1 VADHPSHYDP
11 RPRPRTGSSARAAR
25 ARAEAEAR
33 RRNVRRAIVSARRA
47 KRLNGRQRLAAAMLS
62 VAVAAFVLVWGG
74 GQVALAMLDSAMG
87 GVPPAK
93 ALIANSVITD
103 RNGDLVAVLHPQGDS
118 RIPVRLENVA
128 PSVADATVAIE
139 DKAFWNEGAVDLGR
153 VAGAAFNDVVHH
165 DTQGASTITMQL
177 AKVLYLQDQGG
188 FSYKIRQLLIARHL
202 DASMSKRQ
210 ILEDYLNDIYY
221 GHGAT
226 GIQAAAH
233 IVFGI
238 DASRLSLAQSALLA
252 GLPNH
257 PTDLDPLRH
266 PDAAK
271 ARQAQVLQAMVSTGA
286 ITGQQ
291 AVEAAAEPLTY
302 AGGTMDNVDNAP
314 AFVGRV
320 VNEIKSRLHLDAYTA
335 GLQIKGT
342 LDLAMNAYAQNIVTQ
357 QVDAIRGLN
366 VSDGAMVSIEPQN
379 GDVVVYVGGAGP
391 GHPGSEIDMAGSPRQ
406 PGSTFKLFTY
416 STALASKKVTE
427 LTPIKDE
434 PYKLPTGG
442 GAGGMGSYEVHNY
455 DGHYHGTLPLMQA
468 FGNSLN
474 VPAVKVEQLV
484 GVPNVVRTART
495 MGVTTLSEPDSSY
508 GASLTLGSYAVPLWE
523 MAQAGSVFAAGGQ
536 LHPAT
541 FVTSVKDSNG
551 KELLPTPAAPKQ
563 ALDPGVAFLVNDILT
578 NDSNREISF
587 GRGSALTLPNH
598 VVAAKTGTTQDFRD
612 NLTVGWTPHLVTA
625 TWVGNTDNAP
635 MRGTTG
641 ITGAAPIW
649 HAFMDHQLTNV
660 SDDWPP
666 PPADVH
672 RASQHGRDAWF
683 LDGTAPDAKS
693 AFDPGSLGGGCRTWS
708 FNGGDYYWCGSGTS
722 NLPGDPGGGTGLAP
736 APAPPPG
743 NGNGHGHGDG
753 GGGGGGGG

>member
-1 VADHPSHYDP
+1 MADHPYHYDP
-11 RPRPRTGSSARAAR
+11 RPRPRAASASRAAR
-25 ARAEAEAR
+25 ARAEAETR

-47 KRLNGRQRLAAAMLS
+47 KRLNGRQRIAAAMLS

-93 ALIANSVITD
+93 PQIANSVVVD
-103 RNGDLVAVLHPQGDS
+103 RNGDLIAVLHPQGDS
-118 RIPVRLENVA
+118 RIPVSLDNVA
-128 PSVADATVAIE
+128 PTVPQATVAIE

-165 DTQGASTITMQL
+165 DSQGASTITMQL

-188 FSYKIRQLLIARHL
+188 FSYKVKQLLVARHL
-202 DASMSKRQ
+202 DASMTKRQ
-210 ILEDYLNDIYY
+210 ILQDYLNDIYY

-226 GIQAAAH
+226 GIAAAAH
-233 IVFGI
+233 IFFGV
-238 DASRLSLAQSALLA
+238 DAMRLTLAQSALLA

-271 ARQAQVLQAMVSTGA
+271 ARQKQVLQAMVGTGA
-286 ITGQQ
+286 ITAQQ
-291 AVEAAAEPLTY
+291 AAEADAEPLKY
-302 AGGTMDNVDNAP
+302 SDGNMDNVNNAP

-320 VNEIKSRLHLDAYTA
+320 VAEIHDRLHLDAYKA
-335 GLQIKGT
+335 GLHIAGT
-342 LDLAMNAYAQNIVTQ
+342 LDLAMNAYAQNIVTT

-366 VSDGAMVSIEPQN
+366 VSDGAMVSMDPQS
-379 GDVVVYVGGAGP
+379 GSVLVYVGGAGP
-391 GHPGSEIDMAGSPRQ
+391 GHPGSEIDMASSPRQ

-416 STALASKKVTE
+416 SSALASKKVNE

-442 GAGGMGSYEVHNY
+442 GANGMSSYEVHNY
-455 DGHYHGTLPLMQA
+455 DMRYHGTLPLMQA
-468 FGNSLN
+468 FSNSLN
-474 VPAVKVEQLV
+474 IPAVKVEQLV
-484 GVPNVVRTART
+484 GVPNVLKTARA
-495 MGVTTLSEPDSSY
+495 MGVSTLTEPDNNY
-508 GASLTLGSYAVPLWE
+508 GASLTLGSYPVPLWE
-523 MAQAGSVFAAGGQ
+523 MAQAGSIFAAGGL

-541 FVTSVKDSNG
+541 FVSSVKDGGG
-551 KELLPTPAAPKQ
+551 KELLPAPAAPKP

-598 VVAAKTGTTQDFRD
+598 LVAAKTGTTQDFRD
-612 NLTVGWTPHLVTA
+612 NLTVGWTPRLVTA

-649 HAFMDHQLTNV
+649 HAFMDHQLTGMPDN
-660 SDDWPP
+660 WPP
-666 PPADVH
+666 APANVH

-683 LDGTAPDAKS
+683 LDGTAPDPKAS
-693 AFDPGSLGGGCRTWS
+693 IDSGSQPGAGCRTWS
-708 FNGGDYYWCGSGTS
+708 FNGGSYYWCGGGTS
-722 NLPGDPGGGTGLAP
+722 NLPGDPGGGAVP

-743 NGNGHGHGDG
+743 NGNGHGDG
-753 GGGGGGGG
+753 GGGGGG